1 MAKTQFLSIFTI
13 AVRLWSDFSDLP
25 LQYDCKLFRSPGTP
39 CGCGSGDSG
48 CSECGCCRTCAGEG
62 INDLEGVG
70 GVEVAAG
77 GEGAGGAVPVV
88 NLIR

>member
-1 MAKTQFLSIFTI
+1 MLY
-13 AVRLWSDFSDLP
+13 VLVLN
-25 LQYDCKLFRSPGTP
+25 LQIYPCSTFVNLFRSPGTP